1 MQKLKE
7 LENFYN
13 LKIQKHDLEAAINS
27 INSETKSEFE
37 TFLRER
43 LTLKDY
49 VFTFL
54 SNVSTYDEFLFLW
67 KSFFRTARRRRDSFS
82 RISSDKRQVRKERTG
97 RHGNSA
103 LSLRQAKINMRHVKI
118 LGAIVWK
125 R

>member
-67 KSFFRTARRRRDSFS
+67 KSFSEQPDGDV
-82 RISSDKRQVRKERTG
+82 I
-97 RHGNSA
+97 
-103 LSLRQAKINMRHVKI
+103 LSLAYQVIKDKFEKKGQVGMEIRHYLCDKQKSI
-118 LGAIVWK
+118 
-125 R
+125 